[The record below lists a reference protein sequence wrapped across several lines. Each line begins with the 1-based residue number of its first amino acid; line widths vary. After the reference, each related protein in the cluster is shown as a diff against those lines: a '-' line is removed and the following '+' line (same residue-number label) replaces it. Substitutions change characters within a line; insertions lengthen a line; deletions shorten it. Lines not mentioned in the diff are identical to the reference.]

1 VIFKNKYIF
10 GNTIKQYRGSHRDIV
25 LTVVHPNTFL
35 LIRRKRL
42 VEQEKKE
49 GCINKDMSA
58 EVFRFNTRAIQGL
71 LAQSG
76 LSKKVLLDLSALF
89 ITFSRKTQ

>member
-49 GCINKDMSA
+49 GCINKDLSA
-58 EVFRFNTRAIQGL
+58 GAILINIQAIQGL
-71 LAQSG
+71 YAQST